1 MKRTEGVKQDPS
13 ALLLLPF
20 REELVAA
27 PPPPGW
33 GRSPA
38 ALHEG
43 VSVMI
48 IANDHFILVVS
59 ILALFLKD
67 LNVISGADL
76 QPIKNPQVRRTK
88 LREL

>member
-27 PPPPGW
+27 SRGG

-67 LNVISGADL
+67 LNVVSGADL
-76 QPIKNPQVRRTK
+76 QQIKNPQVRRTK